1 MANPRTE
8 GEPVEPARDADEVD
22 QERTV
27 RPDASAS
34 DDTREL
40 VWDADEVVLED
51 EDEAY
56 EDEDFGDSW
65 LESLD
70 RGWGLGV

>member
-27 RPDASAS
+27 RPDAKAS
-34 DDTREL
+34 DDAAEL
-40 VWDADEVVLED
+40 PYEDDEVVLED
-51 EDEAY
+51 ENEGY
-56 EDEDFGDSW
+56 EDADFGDSW